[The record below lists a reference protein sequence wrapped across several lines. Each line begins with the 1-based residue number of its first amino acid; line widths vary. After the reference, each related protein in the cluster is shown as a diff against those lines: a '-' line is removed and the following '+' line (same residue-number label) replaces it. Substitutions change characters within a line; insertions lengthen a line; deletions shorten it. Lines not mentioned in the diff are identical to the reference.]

1 MTRVPALTSLIL
13 AACGLTAAAAQQ
25 PNPNSRTHWE
35 DYRTLS
41 GEVVD
46 QYLTDPILRGA
57 VDLHAHYGP
66 DVYPRYADAFEVA
79 QLAAD
84 RGLRAIVIKNHFT
97 ESSGIAQ
104 LIRTHGAQRI
114 EVFGGVA
121 MNTTLGGVNPEAV
134 RYMVDSS
141 NGIGRIVWLPTHD
154 SVYEV
159 IYNGQTRPS
168 VRVSDDDGVLLPEV
182 LDVLDLIA
190 EHDLTLA
197 TGHITGAEI
206 LAVIAEA
213 KARGVER
220 IIVTHPMLGGQYT
233 NITVPELEKAAAQGG
248 MVELVASEF
257 ATPEGAA
264 EVVETIRLLGPEHC
278 FISSDSGLVARPNH
292 TDALVLAIRALR
304 EAGFDEDELSLMFRE
319 NPARLIGLEPL

>member
-1 MTRVPALTSLIL
+1 MKRLRIIAGLVL
-13 AACGLTAAAAQQ
+13 AAYGLTATAAQA
-25 PNPNSRTHWE
+25 PNPGSRTHWE

-46 QYLTDPILRGA
+46 QGLRDPILEGA

-66 DVYPRYADAFEVA
+66 DVYPRYADAFEIA
-79 QLAAD
+79 ALAAD

-97 ESSGIAQ
+97 ESSGIAR
-104 LIRTHGAQRI
+104 LIRDHGAQGI

-121 MNTTLGGVNPEAV
+121 MNTTIGGVNPEAV

-141 NGIGRIVWLPTHD
+141 NGIGKIVWLPTHD

-159 IYNGQTRPS
+159 VYNGQTRPS
-168 VRVSDDDGVLLPEV
+168 VRVSDDQGALTPEV
-182 LDVLDLIA
+182 LEVIDLVG

-220 IIVTHPMLGGQYT
+220 IIVTHPFLGGQYT
-233 NITVPELEKAAAQGG
+233 NITVPELQQAAAAGG
-248 MVELVASEF
+248 IVEFVASEF
-257 ATPEGAA
+257 GAPEHVR
-264 EVVETIRLLGPEHC
+264 EVADTIRLLGPENC
-278 FISSDSGLVARPNH
+278 FVSSDSGLVARPNH

-304 EAGFDEDELSLMFRE
+304 EAGFSEAELSLLFRE
-319 NPARLIGLEPL
+319 NPAKLIGLEPL